1 MKSQYDWLLQET
13 KKANENHEKVLTEVD
28 EVKGIVLSQ
37 ASEIRQLKDLL
48 TKISEKL
55 LGMMLNL

>member
-13 KKANENHEKVLTEVD
+13 KKSNENHVKVLTEVED
-28 EVKGIVLSQ
+28 LKEIVVSQ

-48 TKISEKL
+48 NKISEKL
-55 LGMMLNL
+55 LGNNA